1 MRQHDLLSLI
11 GNTPLVELTRVRPR
25 PGVRILAK
33 VEYCNPGGSIKD
45 RVAAAM
51 IHRAEQAGEIVPGK
65 TVIEATSGNTGVGL
79 AMVCAVKG
87 YPIKLLMPDT
97 ASEERKRIMRAY
109 GADIELTPGRLG
121 TDGAIEEAYRLARE
135 EPDAY
140 ALMDQY
146 NNEASIEAHY
156 NGTGLEIWEQT
167 GGAVTHVVACLGTTG
182 TAMGLAK
189 RLHEMGDVKVVAV
202 EPYAGHRIQGL
213 KNMQESYPPG
223 IFDRSALDATIRVED
238 EEAFHCA
245 RRLAREEGLLVG
257 MSSGAALAGALRLAA
272 ELPENEDAVI
282 AIILPDGG
290 ERYLSTTLFAQKAE
304 QGVRVTDLASGGPVY
319 LDPGRGEC
327 GLYTVGPSLDAWDD
341 VDFWRRAVLLDAL
354 ARYLESQGEAH
365 GAIQMRV
372 VAGLADLEDRT
383 LAAARAAGMRRDAF
397 ASDVLEKMR
406 AMAAQLGLSQ
416 RLVLEPAGGRRETM
430 TGLCEKLLQR
440 GLAYEKLR
448 SIYFDVGRD
457 AAYGK
462 SLLAA
467 PAGAGQ
473 GPERAAESDTFIKDN
488 PEDFTLLKRA
498 TLQDVKEAECWQT
511 RWGNVRPSWFVQ
523 MAAPALGGG
532 PRPLAV
538 MGGEAHRFPHLENLR
553 AIWSGAGVAAPQAWL
568 ACRPVVGFE
577 PHRAGG
583 EAQGERGCLGLAEVL
598 GSGRGPGAAR
608 MWLLSTSY
616 RKPLSFKDEA
626 LAMWTA
632 NRRKVL
638 DAASALEA
646 AVAAASGG
654 RESGM
659 GPGMG
664 DDVEQWLVD
673 VKTAFR
679 DAVEDDMSF
688 YKFWPALFG
697 FCKQVNAR
705 LTHKGAGRGMSREEA
720 NACLEQLRGID
731 AVLGIMGGDDADAT
745 DAAAPAEVMELV
757 EQREAARQARDFAR
771 ADALRDQVRDMGFAI
786 EDSPQ
791 GPRVHKEG

>member
-1 MRQHDLLSLI
+1 MPQPDFLSLI

-33 VEYCNPGGSIKD
+33 VEYFNPGGSIKD

-51 IHRAEQAGEIVPGK
+51 IARAEQAGEIAPGK

-135 EPDAY
+135 ESDTY
-140 ALMDQY
+140 VLMDQF
-146 NNEASIEAHY
+146 NNPASVEAHY

-167 GGAVTHVVACLGTTG
+167 GGAVTHAVICLGTSG
-182 TAMGLAK
+182 TAMGVAK
-189 RLHEMGDVKVVAV
+189 RLHEMGDVRVVAV

-223 IFDRSALDATIRVED
+223 IFDRSVLDATIRVED
-238 EEAFHCA
+238 EEAFECA

-257 MSSGAALAGALRLAA
+257 MSSGAALAGALKLAA
-272 ELPENEDAVI
+272 DLPEDQEAVI

-304 QGVRVTDLASGGPVY
+304 QGVSVTDLASGSPVF
-319 LDPGRGEC
+319 LDPGSGEC

-341 VDFWRRAVLLDAL
+341 ADFWRRAVLLDAL
-354 ARYLESQGEAH
+354 ARYLESVN
-365 GAIQMRV
+365 GAPGAVRIKV
-372 VAGLADLEDRT
+372 VAGLADLDDRA
-383 LAAARAAGMRRDAF
+383 LAAARGGNKRREALG
-397 ASDVLEKMR
+397 SEVMEKMR
-406 AMAAQLGLSQ
+406 AMAARLGLSE
-416 RLVLEPAGGRRETM
+416 RLKLFLAGGRREIM
-430 TGLCEKLLQR
+430 TGLCDKLLQR

-448 SIYFDVGRD
+448 SVYFDVGRD
-457 AAYGK
+457 AAYGA
-462 SLLAA
+462 SDLAMSTRR
-467 PAGAGQ
+467 
-473 GPERAAESDTFIKDN
+473 PERAAESDTYIKDN

-498 TLQDVKEAECWQT
+498 TLRDVKEAECWQT

-523 MAAPALGGG
+523 MAAPALGDG

-568 ACRPVVGFE
+568 ACRPVSVPEGC
-577 PHRAGG
+577 
-583 EAQGERGCLGLAEVL
+583 EADHCCLGLASLLEA
-598 GSGRGPGAAR
+598 GRAPGAAR
-608 MWLLSTSY
+608 MWLLSRSY
-616 RKPLSFKDEA
+616 HKPLAYKAEA
-626 LAMWTA
+626 LDMWTA

-638 DAASALEA
+638 DAVSGLE
-646 AVAAASGG
+646 VAAAGKSRTSGLG
-654 RESGM
+654 E
-659 GPGMG
+659 
-664 DDVEQWLVD
+664 DVEQWLVD

-697 FCKQVNAR
+697 FCKQVSAR
-705 LTHKGAGRGMSREEA
+705 LTPSRAGKGLNADEAG
-720 NACLEQLRGID
+720 ACLEQLRAVD
-731 AVLGIMGGDDADAT
+731 AVLGVLDLDGGDGGDGEAKAEGE
-745 DAAAPAEVMELV
+745 AVPAEVMELV
-757 EQREAARQARDFAR
+757 EQREAARKARDFAT
-771 ADALRDQVRDMGFAI
+771 ADALRDQVKEMGYAI

-791 GPRVHKEG
+791 GPRLHKED